1 MQLAINSFYDFGAN
15 VQGALVVR
23 YPSINLVNQMFM
35 ENHGAVDY
43 NCFFDYVQGLCF
55 PSPYSFRDEHDG
67 DPYLDSLGIFDINR
81 RKILECLY
89 KNHDYNEQTEVS
101 KLRGRVKK

>member
-1 MQLAINSFYDFGAN
+1 MQLALNSFYDLGAN
-15 VQGALVVR
+15 
-23 YPSINLVNQMFM
+23 
-35 ENHGAVDY
+35 
-43 NCFFDYVQGLCF
+43 VQGLCF

-89 KNHDYNEQTEVS
+89 KNHDYNEQMEVS